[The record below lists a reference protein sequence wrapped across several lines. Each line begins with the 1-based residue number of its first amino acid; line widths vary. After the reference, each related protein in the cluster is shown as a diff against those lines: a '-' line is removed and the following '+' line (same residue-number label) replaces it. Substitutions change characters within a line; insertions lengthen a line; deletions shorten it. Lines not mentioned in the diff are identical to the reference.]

1 MRILGV
7 SPNLA
12 TRALPMRGA
21 SRDEQMQLFA
31 DAGHEVRAI
40 VPLPWSP
47 RRWIAGVRVPA
58 EEREGA
64 VVVHHPNYPRLPSFL
79 RGRSLERRL
88 FTRAVTS
95 AIGSW
100 AWTPDVVLAHSA
112 SLPGGLV
119 GRFPDV
125 PFVVALYDHEV
136 YERPPQATAA
146 RDAIAQTLR
155 SADCAVYV
163 SETLR
168 RNGVELAGPHRTA
181 VITFGIETFPDLSR
195 MPPERFTVCTVTR
208 LVARKRVDHV
218 IRAFA
223 RLAAEH
229 PDARLVIVGD
239 GPERS
244 ALTRLVHVL
253 GITGRVEFTGALDA
267 RRAREYMARAS
278 VMALPS
284 VREALG
290 AVYLEAMS
298 LGVPSLGT
306 RGEAI
311 EEHIEH
317 GVSGVLVPPGDES
330 ALFAEL
336 RALAVDPERSRR
348 IGEAGRKRFWAGP
361 FSWRANALSY
371 LALFEELS
379 KTRGTLANRAANRAG
394 KSA

>member
-1 MRILGV
+1 MRILAV

-12 TRALPMRGA
+12 TRALPMRGM

-31 DAGHEVRAI
+31 EAGHEVRAI
-40 VPLPWSP
+40 VPLPWAP
-47 RRWIAGVRVPA
+47 RRWIAGVRLPD
-58 EEREGA
+58 EERDGA
-64 VVVHHPNYPRLPSFL
+64 VVVHHPSYPRVPRFL
-79 RGRSLERRL
+79 RGRSLERQL
-88 FTRAVTS
+88 FTRAAASVLR
-95 AIGSW
+95 SW
-100 AWTPDVVLAHSA
+100 RWAPDVVLAHSA
-112 SLPGGLV
+112 SLPGGLL
-119 GRFPDV
+119 GRFRSV

-136 YERPPQATAA
+136 YERPPEAAAA
-146 RDAIAQTLR
+146 RDAIARTLR

-168 RNGVELAGPHRTA
+168 RHGIDLAGPHRTA

-195 MPPERFTVCTVTR
+195 IPPGRFTVSTVTR

-218 IRAFA
+218 IRAFG
-223 RLAAEH
+223 RLAAER
-229 PDARLVIVGD
+229 PEARLVIVGD
-239 GPERS
+239 GPERP
-244 ALTRLVHVL
+244 ALTALVHAL
-253 GITGRVEFTGALDA
+253 GISGLVEFTGAIDA
-267 RRAREYMARAS
+267 RAAREQMARSS

-317 GVSGVLVPPGDES
+317 GVSGILVPPGDEG
-330 ALFAEL
+330 ALYAEL
-336 RALAVDPERSRR
+336 RALAADSERARR
-348 IGEAGRKRFWAGP
+348 IGEAGRKRFVAGP
-361 FSWRANALSY
+361 FSWRANAQSY

-379 KTRGTLANRAANRAG
+379 KTRATRGI
-394 KSA
+394 